1 MFKVNYDYFNNP
13 TEPDFILCKANGE
26 RLGVIPCI
34 DKKITVKY
42 NSYDE
47 IDLSTP
53 LFINGEYNS
62 IYPLVDELKYILVP
76 EVGFFVISSIETTAE
91 GTISETKT
99 INAASYEY
107 LLGQKYLEDFTIN
120 KGTTGSIDGVQ
131 LFNLADK
138 DKSLLDLVLEKCP
151 DWEIYHVDVGLET
164 KQRSFETSRTDVYSF
179 LTSDVSEAFECI
191 FEFDTLNKRISVY
204 TEENSG
210 EDTDISLSFNNL
222 LVNAT
227 VSSNIDDIKTCL
239 KLTGDD
245 DLTIREVNMGYD
257 RIYNLE
263 YFNST
268 DHMSED
274 LYEAYNKW
282 KKLYE
287 KNLTPYNEELKKYED
302 AIETVNYWTH
312 EKMPDD
318 KNSEDWT
325 QYGLVPLQEKKDSY
339 EVVLTSRAEAGW
351 GKETHEHYQ
360 DYITLYNKCEAI
372 KSRISWLES
381 NPSSEI
387 VKANKIKETS
397 GAEMSRISETC
408 AIQNNMTP
416 EQYKELSTFIRE
428 DELSSSNYVVTDSMT
443 TEEKYEMLDDFLEY
457 GKRELAKVAAPVLS
471 FSLKMANPFAIDTF
485 RSYNGYFTPGNYIYV
500 TLRDDYNVKARMQT
514 IKYNFHDVSDFEIEF
529 GNIMERD
536 GFAMDVGD
544 AIKLATSTATSVSFN
559 SSKWSQSAK
568 DTDDIGKI
576 LDDGLISAG
585 KHISSGDDSKMVI
598 DKRGIF
604 VNTLDNNGNQTGE
617 SIFIGGGRILF
628 TDNQWKTVSE
638 AIGHINVKLGGKQ
651 QTVFGVLAKAVIAG
665 YVASTYMEASDIV
678 SSTITSTS
686 YNNGNGTFQVDENGH
701 LKCTDADI
709 TGTVKANTGY
719 IGGTQGFTITGDNN
733 KGYLYTNNK
742 TSYNS
747 STAGVYLGTDG
758 IGLGSGKFYVD
769 SAGNLVCTS
778 ATIGG
783 IKVDANSIHS
793 TNGNFKVTDSGYA
806 EFKNVFVSGV
816 NNGSS
821 FGTVSVSD
829 KGTYGNFGNG
839 FAANT
844 SFDVSGGA
852 WSNFKDLVVD
862 SITAKKVLADY
873 VQTSELNAVSAR
885 VGSLES
891 DHVSTSDLSATN
903 AEIKNLKSASI
914 NVNRLTAGTVNGHKV
929 GWVRI
934 KFANEV
940 HIELNT
946 DGTVRSHGVTYK
958 YMYVMADVEDS

>member
-1 MFKVNYDYFNNP
+1 MFKLDYNHFNSP
-13 TEPDFILCKANGE
+13 IDPPFILCKANGD
-26 RLGVIPCI
+26 RIGTIKCTSKTYDAKFNDL
-34 DKKITVKY
+34 
-42 NSYDE
+42 DE
-47 IDLSTP
+47 ISFSTP
-53 LFINGEYNS
+53 MYFNELYNS
-62 IYPLVDELKYILVP
+62 IYDSLEELMYVLVP
-76 EVGFFVISSIETTAE
+76 DIGIFTIYSVTVESE
-91 GTISETKT
+91 GTMSESKDV
-99 INAASYEY
+99 NAKSVEA

-138 DKSLLDLVLEKCP
+138 DKSLLHIILEKFP
-151 DWEIYHVDVGLET
+151 EWDIGHVDTAIQT

-179 LTSDVSEAFECI
+179 MTSDISEAFECI
-191 FEFDTLNKRISVY
+191 FDFDTLHGLINVY
-204 TEENSG
+204 TVDNTG
-210 EDTDISLSFNNL
+210 EDTDIHISYNNL
-222 LVNAT
+222 LT
-227 VSSNIDDIKTCL
+227 KTDISCDSGEIKTCL

-245 DLTIREVNMGYD
+245 DLTVREVNMGYD
-257 RIYNLE
+257 RIYNFD
-263 YFNST
+263 YYNS
-268 DHMSED
+268 DKFWSD
-274 LYEAYNKW
+274 GLISAYEKW
-282 KKLYE
+282 KKLSAE
-287 KNLTPYNEELKKYED
+287 QTPKYNELLKQYEQK
-302 AIETVNYWTH
+302 IEDINYLTH
-312 EKMPDD
+312 EKMPDIAD
-318 KNSEDWT
+318 SEDWT
-325 QYGLVPLQEKKDSY
+325 QYGLEPLKEKKSSV
-339 EVVLTSRAEAGW
+339 EIVLSSEAESGW
-351 GKETHEHYQ
+351 GKSDNANYSKYKANY
-360 DYITLYNKCEAI
+360 DKCEAI
-372 KSRISWLES
+372 KKQIAVVEGQLKTMES
-381 NPSSEI
+381 ERDSIGKQMTSI
-387 VKANKIKETS
+387 ANQ
-397 GAEMSRISETC
+397 C
-408 AIQNNMTP
+408 AIENNFTKS
-416 EQYKELSTFIRE
+416 EYTELSKWIRE
-428 DELSSSNYVVTDSMT
+428 DELSSTNFVVTDSMT
-443 TEEKYEMLDDFLEY
+443 TEEKYEMLDEFLSF
-457 GKRELAKVAAPVLS
+457 GTKELAKVAMPKLS
-471 FSLKMANPFAIDTF
+471 FSISIANIFEIPEF
-485 RSYNGYFTPGNYIYV
+485 RKITKQCIPGNYIYV
-500 TLRDDYNVKARMQT
+500 TLRDNYHVKARMKT
-514 IKYNFHDVSDFEIEF
+514 LHYNFYDVTDFSITF
-529 GNIMERD
+529 GDIGKKDKNVFTDIT
-536 GFAMDVGD
+536 D
-544 AIKLATSTATSVSFN
+544 AIKLAQSTATSVSFN
-559 SSKWSQSAK
+559 SSKWSEAAK

-576 LDDGLISAG
+576 LDQGLISAG
-585 KHISSGDDSKMVI
+585 KYISSGANSKMVL
-598 DKRGIF
+598 DERGMF
-604 VNTLDNNGNQTGE
+604 VNTVDGQYANKD

-628 TDNQWKTVSE
+628 TDDNWKTVSE
-638 AIGHINVKLGGKQ
+638 AIGRVDIKGNS
-651 QTVFGVLAKAVIAG
+651 VFGVLAQAMISGYIAATTIEG
-665 YVASTYMEASDIV
+665 
-678 SSTITSTS
+678 SSITSTTF
-686 YNNGNGTFQVDENGH
+686 NNGNGTFQVDENGH